1 MSTWRSRTEVGT
13 GRRGL
18 RGWLVHPGAGTPL
31 WAFLA
36 NRVAALVLV
45 GYLYLHLVVLS
56 MLMRG
61 SDSWDAFLRLAG
73 TRAFVAV
80 DVVLFAAVVWHA
92 ANGVRVALVGT
103 GVAVRRQRALL
114 VGVVVV
120 SVLVTAV
127 AAVALLMRG

>member
-1 MSTWRSRTEVGT
+1 MSTESRTGGGT

-18 RGWLVHPGAGTPL
+18 RGWLAHPGGGTPT

-36 NRVAALVLV
+36 NRVSALVLV

-56 MLMRG
+56 MLVRG
-61 SDSWDAFLRLAG
+61 SDSWNSFLALAG

-80 DVVLFAAVVWHA
+80 DLVLFAAVVWHA
-92 ANGVRVALVGT
+92 ANGVRLALVGT
-103 GVAVRRQRALL
+103 GIAVRRQRALL

-120 SVLVTAV
+120 TVLVIGV
-127 AAVALLMRG
+127 AAVALLAKG

>member
-1 MSTWRSRTEVGT
+1 MTSDLGTTRGT

-18 RGWLVHPGAGTPL
+18 RGWLTHPGAGTPT

-56 MLMRG
+56 MLVRG
-61 SDSWDAFLRLAG
+61 SASWDSFLAIAG

-103 GVAVRRQRALL
+103 GIAVRRQRALL
-114 VGVVVV
+114 VAVVVV
-120 SVLVTAV
+120 SVLVTAA
-127 AAVALLMRG
+127 AAVALLVRE

>member
-1 MSTWRSRTEVGT
+1 MTTDSRSTRRP

-18 RGWLVHPGAGTPL
+18 RGWLTHPGSGTPT

-36 NRVAALVLV
+36 NRVAALILV

-56 MLMRG
+56 MLVRG
-61 SDSWDAFLRLAG
+61 SDSWNSFLAIAG

-80 DVVLFAAVVWHA
+80 DLVLFAAVVWHA
-92 ANGVRVALVGT
+92 ANGVRLALVGT
-103 GVAVRRQRALL
+103 GIAVRRQRALL

-120 SVLVTAV
+120 TVLVMGV
-127 AAVALLMRG
+127 AAVALLTEG